1 LGAARRDLNP
11 MPTLLAENI
20 VHFSRI
26 LRTAGLQVGPDRV
39 LAAIAAVEAVGLDR
53 KTDVQAALSAVML
66 DRHEQQL
73 IFDAAFDT
81 FWRDPKLLE
90 QLMVALL
97 PKIAGRGD
105 KHRPPRANRMAEALA
120 PPSAASPKPAA
131 DDGKDEVPF
140 ETTFSASERE
150 LLQRADFEAMT
161 AAEYEWA
168 KALAERAP
176 LPVTAVLRRRHALA
190 PRGRIDLRR
199 TLQGMARQP
208 HTLTPVFTR
217 PEREL
222 PPLVVL
228 LDQQLGVREGDVR
241 LGVAWAVWG
250 AGGVAG
256 SAVTPWLARRLGA
269 ARTVLLGLPLSA
281 AMAVAAGLAPTFAT
295 VVAALAAWGVVVTV
309 VILGTINYRQ
319 EVTPEPLQSRVNTTA
334 RMLSYGGGW
343 PIGALVAGAV
353 AERTTA
359 RAGVLTTAAV
369 LVAGAVAVQ
378 FSSLRAVG
386 AGGGVAAET

>member
-1 LGAARRDLNP
+1 VLVYRLTGSALLTGLTVSLDALPYLLLGLP
-11 MPTLLAENI
+11 
-20 VHFSRI
+20 
-26 LRTAGLQVGPDRV
+26 AGAFADR
-39 LAAIAAVEAVGLDR
+39 LDR
-53 KTDVQAALSAVML
+53 KTIMVGADLTSAVLLVSVPVAAALDRLTVAHLLAVAFLGNAMFVL
-66 DRHEQQL
+66 
-73 IFDAAFDT
+73 FDAANFGALPTLVGREHIAEANALVYGTANALDVVV
-81 FWRDPKLLE
+81 PAA
-90 QLMVALL
+90 VGALL
-97 PKIAGRGD
+97 VVLEPSSVLAFDAATFVGSALLIRAIARPMSDRHRIPVLGLGAQIGEGVAFIRA
-105 KHRPPRANRMAEALA
+105 HRPVLVMTLV
-120 PPSAASPKPAA
+120 AA
-131 DDGKDEVPF
+131 
-140 ETTFSASERE
+140 T
-150 LLQRADFEAMT
+150 Q
-161 AAEYEWA
+161 
-168 KALAERAP
+168 
-176 LPVTAVLRRRHALA
+176 AVAIGGLV
-190 PRGRIDLRR
+190 G
-199 TLQGMARQP
+199 Q
-208 HTLTPVFTR
+208 
-217 PEREL
+217 
-222 PPLVVL
+222 LVVL

-353 AERTTA
+353 AERSTA